1 MSEAG
6 KPLAARLA
14 EEAREARLR
23 ELQPRDAGAALVRTI
38 SARERTRTAA
48 AQALAASFE
57 DEAARATAELG
68 DVRAE
73 MIAVRADIQNT
84 DDQQPL
90 GGAFD
95 ELEEREVLLHICSFL
110 APREL
115 GRLACVSRTFGGS
128 NSGTTPGAG
137 LTLVE
142 ESARRWVLR
151 RLSAEAESAGQP
163 FSAGREGSSA
173 SAESPK
179 GWVWRKWDIIHR
191 AMVLEP
197 IDSFDA
203 MGLSDQ
209 LLRGI
214 SAYGFEKPS
223 AIQQRII
230 RPIVSGFHTIAIGC
244 CGGLDMTVAY
254 CVGIL
259 QSIRTEDR
267 RTQALMLFPTQELA
281 GSRQRVMMALGCFL
295 TVR

>member
-1 MSEAG
+1 
-6 KPLAARLA
+6 
-14 EEAREARLR
+14 
-23 ELQPRDAGAALVRTI
+23 
-38 SARERTRTAA
+38 
-48 AQALAASFE
+48 
-57 DEAARATAELG
+57 
-68 DVRAE
+68 

-84 DDQQPL
+84 DEQQPL

-128 NSGTTPGAG
+128 SSGATPGAG

-142 ESARRWVLR
+142 ESARRWVLG
-151 RLSAEAESAGQP
+151 RLRVESAGQP
-163 FSAGREGSSA
+163 FSAGRDAVVASEGS

-214 SAYGFEKPS
+214 CAYGFEKPS
-223 AIQQRII
+223 AIQQRAI
-230 RPIVSGFHTIAIGC
+230 RPLIAGYDTIAMGC
-244 CGGLDMTVAY
+244 SGAGKTAAY
-254 CVGIL
+254 CIGIL
-259 QSIRTEDR
+259 QSIRIEDR
-267 RTQALMLFPTQELA
+267 RTQALMLFPSQEVA
-281 GSRQRVMMALGCFL
+281 GSRQRIMEVLGEGL
-295 TVR
+295 KVW